1 MIDIEKI
8 KAAAMVDTYDEIQWS
23 STQILELVTRLGEAK
38 ADLIHSDSILIKIEA
53 LLKDVDYKGDYSEG
67 VRVLRDRLEAAE
79 SELNVCSIEYGDVRD
94 SYIYYKEKYE
104 AAEKDAAKWHEYQA
118 KKKVLADR
126 GFGKS
131 PMRDMKESEK

>member
-1 MIDIEKI
+1 MTLDIEKI
-8 KAAAMVDTYDEIQWS
+8 KAAALVSNGEPMLITANEV
-23 STQILELVTRLGEAK
+23 LELIT
-38 ADLIHSDSILIKIEA
+38 
-53 LLKDVDYKGDYSEG
+53 
-67 VRVLRDRLEAAE
+67 RLEATE

-104 AAEKDAAKWHEYQA
+104 AAEKDAAKWHKYQA